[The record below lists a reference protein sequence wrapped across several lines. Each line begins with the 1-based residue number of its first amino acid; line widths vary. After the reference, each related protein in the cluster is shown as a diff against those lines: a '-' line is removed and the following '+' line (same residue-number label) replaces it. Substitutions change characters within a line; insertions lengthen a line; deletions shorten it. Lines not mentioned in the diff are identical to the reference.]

1 MIEHIPALI
10 PVGLMLFAFIAG
22 ILGAVRPYFSRYVA
36 IFGAMTIFAL
46 SVVATV
52 HVLQYGA
59 MSYHFGNWPPPYGI
73 EFVMDQL
80 TCFMVLVITGIGAV
94 LLMFPTK
101 AGFMVNERKTAT
113 LYTLV
118 LLLMTGLSGMVLAGD
133 LFNLYVFL
141 EISSLTTFALVSLGG
156 GKASVASFR
165 YLIMASI
172 GGCFYLLGV
181 GFIYFSV
188 GSINMADVFQLLPAV
203 YNSPSVIG
211 GALLIVTG
219 LGLKMALFPFHTW
232 LPDPDT
238 YAPPVVAAF
247 SAAVQIEVPAY
258 VIIRLLL
265 NVFTQDFMVE
275 MTGITDIIAW
285 ASAIGIIFASI
296 MAIAQE
302 NFRRMLAYS
311 SVAQIAYVGLGI
323 GLANPLGI
331 AGGLFHIMAH
341 SMMKGSLFL
350 IAGGI
355 RHQTGIWNVNGFKGL
370 GRKMPWTIGALT
382 IAALGMIGIPPT
394 AGFFSKWYILLGSI
408 ESGKWVFVAV
418 MLISSLL
425 NAVYFFRIIE
435 KAFAPSAEQDA
446 GAGSRQELAK
456 GMLIPILILAAGI
469 LIVGALNV
477 LIINNLIMPVLE
489 GF

>member
-1 MIEHIPALI
+1 VIEHLPALI
-10 PVGLMLFAFIAG
+10 PISLILFAFIAG
-22 ILGAVRPYFSRYVA
+22 ILGMMKYRLSRYLAILGAVA
-36 IFGAMTIFAL
+36 AFGL
-46 SVVATV
+46 SVTSTI
-52 HVLQYGA
+52 HVLQTGT

-73 EFVMDQL
+73 EFVMDTL
-80 TCFMVLVITGIGAV
+80 TCFMVLVITGIGSI

-101 AGFMVNERKTAT
+101 PGFMIDEQKSAT

-118 LLLMTGLSGMVLAGD
+118 LLFMAGLCGMVMAGD

-141 EISSLTTFALVSLGG
+141 EISSLTTFALVSIGG

-203 YNSPSVIG
+203 YDSPSVIG
-211 GALLIVTG
+211 GAFLIITG
-219 LGLKMALFPFHTW
+219 LCLKMALFPFHTW
-232 LPDPDT
+232 LPDSDT

-258 VIIRLLL
+258 VITRLLL
-265 NVFTQDFMVE
+265 NVFSQDFMV
-275 MTGITDIIAW
+275 TLTPITDIIAW
-285 ASAIGIIFASI
+285 ISAAGIIIASI
-296 MAIAQE
+296 LAIAQN

-311 SVAQIAYVGLGI
+311 SVAQVAYIGLGI

-331 AGGLFHIMAH
+331 VGGIFHIMAH
-341 SMMKGSLFL
+341 SLMKGSLFL
-350 IAGGI
+350 IAGGL
-355 RHQTGIWNVNGFKGL
+355 HHHNGIWNIQGFQGL
-370 GRKMPWTIGALT
+370 GRRMPWTIGALT

-394 AGFFSKWYILLGSI
+394 AGFFSKWYLLLGSI
-408 ESGKWVFVAV
+408 DSGKWVFVAV

-435 KAFAPSAEQDA
+435 KAFTPLNNQAASSDNP
-446 GAGSRQELAK
+446 RELPGK
-456 GMLIPILILAAGI
+456 MLAPILILATGI
-469 LIVGALNV
+469 LVAGALNV
-477 LIINNLIMPVLE
+477 VIINNLIMPVAE
-489 GF
+489 GL